1 VIDFGAFPPEFNS
14 ARMYAGPGSSPMRA
28 AAAGWSGL
36 AADLRSAGSAY
47 DSVISELT
55 TGWLGPSSTA
65 MASAAAAYL
74 VWMSATA
81 GQAELAASQAEA
93 AASAFDAA
101 FAMTVPPALVATN
114 RAQLMMLVATN
125 FFGQNMP
132 AITATE
138 AQYAEMW
145 AQDAVAMYTYA
156 ANSATSTAATMP
168 FSAAPQTTNLSG
180 VAAQGAA
187 SAQSAAASGSSVLSS
202 LSGLLS
208 QIPTA
213 LQSLSSSVSSSFSTS
228 GLSGILSDLL
238 GGTASASSGGF
249 LGSSSAGSIL
259 QSVAV
264 DYLAIPGWFSMFMA
278 EGALNPLMSTP
289 ISNGLSAANAP
300 AAAAAEA
307 AGTEAAEG
315 ALGSGIGD
323 VAGLGALAGL
333 GQAAAV
339 GGLSVPVNW
348 GWAAA
353 GPGALL
359 GNVPMVAPLAAADTD
374 FATGVGFPMMLG
386 GLPRGAAAGA
396 GGTAAAKYGLPVAS
410 TVMARPPAA
419 GYGPAAASSIPAAA
433 VPAELAPP
441 IPGYRPAIVY
451 VPTNGHAPAKVV

>member
-1 VIDFGAFPPEFNS
+1 MIDFGAFPPEFNS
-14 ARMYAGPGSSPMRA
+14 ARMYVGPGSSPMRA

-65 MASAAAAYL
+65 MASAAAAYV

-81 GQAELAASQAEA
+81 GQAELAASQAEG

-125 FFGQNMP
+125 FFGQNVP
-132 AITATE
+132 AIAANE

-156 ANSATSTAATMP
+156 ANSATSTAGTTP
-168 FSAAPQTTNLSG
+168 FSAAPQTTNVAG

-213 LQSLSSSVSSSFSTS
+213 LQSLSSSVSSSFSSS
-228 GLSGILSDLL
+228 GLSGILNDLL
-238 GGTASASSGGF
+238 SGSSAGSSAGF

-264 DYLAIPGWFSMFMA
+264 DYLSIPGWMGMFMA

-289 ISNGLSAANAP
+289 ISNAFNAASAAP
-300 AAAAAEA
+300 AAAAEA
-307 AGTEAAEG
+307 AGPEAAEA
-315 ALGSGIGD
+315 ALGSGIGET
-323 VAGLGALAGL
+323 AGVGALAGL
-333 GQAAAV
+333 GQALPV

-353 GPGALL
+353 GPAAVL
-359 GNVPMVAPLAAADTD
+359 GNVPMVAPLAAGEAD

-386 GLPRGAAAGA
+386 GLPQAAAAGA
-396 GGTAAAKYGLPVAS
+396 GGTSATKFGLPVA

-419 GYGPAAASSIPAAA
+419 GYGPAAESSIPAAA
-433 VPAELAPP
+433 VAGELAPS

-451 VPTNGHAPAKVV
+451 VPTGRPAPAKVV